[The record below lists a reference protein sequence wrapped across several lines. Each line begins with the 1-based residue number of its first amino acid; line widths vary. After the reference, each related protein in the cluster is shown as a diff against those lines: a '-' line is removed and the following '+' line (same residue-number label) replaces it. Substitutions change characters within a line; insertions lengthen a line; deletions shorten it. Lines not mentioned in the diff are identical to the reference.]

1 MLFSSK
7 AIVIRTIKYSETS
20 VIAKLYTRQFGMQSY
35 MIRGVRTSK
44 SSGIKP
50 AQLLNLNLLEIVAYR
65 KQNTE
70 LQNIKEM
77 RCTPALSNLHTDFIK
92 TAIGMFMA
100 ELMHK
105 CIVEEEPNEVLFDFA
120 QECITRLDETPHNT
134 SFFPAWFMI
143 HLSRYLG
150 FEPKGEVENQ
160 EVFDMEEGIF
170 TQDAAGLLNIIPY
183 PLSGLLHQLKQSD
196 LSNYHVITSNH
207 LQRNSLLEH
216 LITYYKL
223 HHLNIGEIKSHRVL
237 REVLG

>member
-7 AIVIRTIKYSETS
+7 AIVIKTVKYSETS

-44 SSGIKP
+44 SSAIKP
-50 AQLLNLNLLEIVAYR
+50 AQLLNLNLLEIVAYH

-70 LQNIKEM
+70 LQNIKEI
-77 RCTPALSNLHTDFIK
+77 RCTPPLSTLHTDFIK
-92 TAIGMFMA
+92 TAIAMFIA
-100 ELMHK
+100 ELLHK
-105 CIVEEEPNEVLFDFA
+105 CVVEEEPNEVLFDFV
-120 QECITRLDETPHNT
+120 QECITRLDETQNNT
-134 SFFPAWFMI
+134 SLFPAWFMI

-150 FEPKGEVENQ
+150 FEPKGEVEAD
-160 EVFDMEEGIF
+160 EVFAMEEGIF
-170 TQDAAGLLNIIPY
+170 TPDAAGLLNIIPY
-183 PLSGLLHQLKQSD
+183 PLSHLLYRLKQAD
-196 LSNYHVITSNH
+196 LSNYHIIPSNH

-237 REVLG
+237 KEVLG

>member
-7 AIVIRTIKYSETS
+7 AIIIRTVKYSETS

-44 SSGIKP
+44 NSPVKP
-50 AQLLNLNLLEIVAYR
+50 AQLLYLNLLEIVAYH

-70 LQNIKEM
+70 LQNIKEI
-77 RCTPALSNLHTDFIK
+77 RCTPPLSTLHTDFIK
-92 TAIGMFMA
+92 TAIAMFMA
-100 ELMHK
+100 ELLHK
-105 CIVEEEPNEVLFDFA
+105 CIVEEEPNEVLFDFV
-120 QECITRLDETPHNT
+120 QECIIQLDETTTNT
-134 SFFPAWFMI
+134 ALFPAWFMI

-150 FEPKGEVENQ
+150 FEPKGEAEKE

-170 TQDAAGLLNIIPY
+170 TQDKAGLLNVIPY
-183 PLSGLLHQLKQSD
+183 PLSRLLFRLKLSNQ
-196 LSNYHVITSNH
+196 SNYHLIASDYT
-207 LQRNSLLEH
+207 QRNLLLEH
-216 LITYYKL
+216 LITYFKL